1 MNIFHIFTLN
11 AICCFAWTSFSFWRE
26 VPFEGMWRTATEE
39 NKLLPHLIVY
49 KAYLLEWLL
58 LVIRPDI
65 SWHAIREMRRMKKRG
80 QTRASSLF
88 SLFVLA
94 YGDQLWMKWQKFAR
108 DGVTLERFKNIL
120 IPLIWELSCNCQN
133 KLDKTIKQY

>member
-1 MNIFHIFTLN
+1 M
-11 AICCFAWTSFSFWRE
+11 SFSSWRE
-26 VPFEGMWRTATEE
+26 VPFEGMWSTATVEGH
-39 NKLLPHLIVY
+39 KLLPRLIVY

-65 SWHAIREMRRMKKRG
+65 SCHAIREMRRMKKRG

-94 YGDQLWMKWQKFAR
+94 YSDQLRMKWQKFAR
-108 DGVTLERFKNIL
+108 DGVTLERFRGIL
-120 IPLIWELSCNCQN
+120 IPLIWEFCNCQN
-133 KLDKTIKQY
+133 KIDKTIIKQHILKKLEIQEEDH